1 MSNAKKEEYGQFLE
15 CKYYLPN
22 KSGTKGTC
30 RKNAPRPSLKIGD
43 TQWPKVEPEEGCWEF
58 VRKTEPATRE
68 DGKKMAQAMAK
79 ANAL

>member
-1 MSNAKKEEYGQFLE
+1 MGNPEKEEFGRCSD

-22 KSGTKGTC
+22 TNGTKGTC
-30 RKNAPRPSLKIGD
+30 RKHSPGPSLKIGNA
-43 TQWPKVEPEEGCWEF
+43 QWPKVEPEEGCWEF

-79 ANAL
+79 TNAL